1 MRRKMDFS
9 PERNPWCWDFTR
21 RGFCP
26 PSPLSLLLPDMA
38 HTTPL
43 TAFSGP
49 HSLPKTPLW
58 KPLTEPH
65 STMIYDQVTGW
76 CSMVVTAERSRGCFW
91 PGRQPG
97 DRWWRSERRSVT
109 KAEVGAAALLPP
121 MSTCLV
127 CLLPPVPTCP
137 ADTCT
142 TAAAGPVC
150 TTDGA
155 SWCDNWC
162 NMLKVYGGQD
172 QSTELK
178 QCLPARQTHCTTTL
192 VLFLVQYMVQ

>member
-1 MRRKMDFS
+1 MS
-9 PERNPWCWDFTR
+9 SLPSVPA
-21 RGFCP
+21 P
-26 PSPLSLLLPDMA
+26 PRYGPHHPAHSLFRP
-38 HTTPL
+38 PL
-43 TAFSGP
+43 TTQDPS
-49 HSLPKTPLW
+49 LW

-65 STMIYDQVTGW
+65 SMMIYDQVTGW
-76 CSMVVTAERSRGCFW
+76 CSMVVTAERFRGWFW

-142 TAAAGPVC
+142 TAAGPVC
-150 TTDGA
+150 IFSHHADMRTPGTENNRSCRGLT
-155 SWCDNWC
+155 S
-162 NMLKVYGGQD
+162 
-172 QSTELK
+172 QSAAERKTIQRKSHRKKK
-178 QCLPARQTHCTTTL
+178 QYTHIYI
-192 VLFLVQYMVQ
+192 YM